1 MTQSGSTAPPPP
13 AARIRSPSTTAVQNT
28 PIDEVGPAETPSAPY
43 MLRKEDRILNGL
55 AELAIDA
62 HGGLDRWRQY
72 RTVSADLV
80 NGGALWPLKG
90 QAGVLD
96 KSTVTV
102 GLKDQWASHHPFG
115 APNYKSRFEPHRVAI
130 EADDGEVIDE
140 LNDPRASF
148 AGHQVDTPWNRL
160 QLAYFAGYAM
170 WTYLNLPFA
179 LARPDVCSEELS
191 QWAEEGERWRRLK
204 VTFPE
209 TIATHSKE
217 QTLYFDQE
225 GLLKRHD
232 YDVDIS
238 GGSAAVH
245 YVSQY
250 RTFSGLMFP
259 TRRRVFPRKPDG
271 KAMAEPLLV
280 SIELR
285 NIVLS

>member
-1 MTQSGSTAPPPP
+1 MTQSGSSAPAGP
-13 AARIRSPSTTAVQNT
+13 AAEIGSSSATAVQST
-28 PIDEVGPAETPSAPY
+28 PIDGEGLIATPSVPS
-43 MLRKEDRILNGL
+43 LQRKEDQILNGL

-62 HGGLDRWRQY
+62 HGGLGRWEQF
-72 RTVSADLV
+72 RTLSADLV

-102 GLKDQWASHHPFG
+102 GLTDQWASHRPFG
-115 APNYKSRFEPHRVAI
+115 APNYKSRFEPSRVAI
-130 EADDGEVIDE
+130 ETDDGAVIEE
-140 LNDPRASF
+140 LSEPRASF
-148 AGHQVDTPWNRL
+148 AGHQLETPWSRL

-170 WTYLNLPFA
+170 WTYLNFPFL
-179 LARPDVCSEELS
+179 LARPDVHSEELS
-191 QWAEEGERWRRLK
+191 HWQEEGEDWRRLK

-217 QTLYFDQE
+217 QTLYFDHK

-238 GGSAAVH
+238 AGSSAVH
-245 YVSQY
+245 YVDEY
-250 RTFSGLMFP
+250 RTVSGLMFP
-259 TRRRVFPRKPDG
+259 TRRRVFPRQPDG

-280 SIELR
+280 SIDLS